1 MRHWSQLATRNW
13 PARPVRTFGA
23 VLAIAL
29 GTGAVVWV
37 TCCYESVRQTTRRWS
52 GNYVGA
58 SDINVE
64 SPMGK
69 YNQLPQRLV
78 SALRKLDV
86 VKTLTPRLVLRRR
99 ADALPAAEA
108 GRSADEKI
116 PYTGQTPELD
126 LVGIDLKNEFQFR
139 TYTVTRGRM
148 LSESDELACVLE
160 ESFAHEKGVGVGDF
174 VRIWTTVDDH
184 PHEVKIVGLMK
195 RRRIARFQKALALLQ
210 LPTLQK
216 IAYKQGLVTSVDIVL
231 RDISEIDLR
240 KHIRTA
246 DEEAFKKR
254 RQAIL
259 KEPHRSMIALG
270 RGVIR
275 RAVRKIVPN
284 ANVTSSETRLRQID
298 AAQDQQEF
306 VLTLLSYVA
315 MLTALFIILST
326 LSMGMVERISQLGLL
341 RCIGVTRSQLA
352 GLMLLEVLPLGV
364 VGVATGVPVGLGLM
378 ALTVLLVPSYV
389 GHMAVSWPG
398 IGMAVGAGLATTL
411 LAATLPAI
419 AVLSVSPLEAS
430 RPRARKPARWLLAAV
445 FFAAAG
451 LWIYQAYSISTL
463 RRSPNFV
470 NAASLSVVL
479 LYVAYGLFGPVCVRL
494 FGWPTVAMAAAL
506 TRVRVRLLQDQ
517 VGHAVWRSAGICCG
531 LMVGL
536 SLIVALMVFSE
547 SVRRGWDFPTQFPE
561 AYMWSYAQMRDDT
574 PEIIAK
580 VDGIRE
586 FTAANA
592 INVIVEE
599 RPLFMEKLLKSVTWF
614 MGCDPDSFLPMMN
627 LQFVELDGEQQGEL
641 EEARELLK
649 KGGYILI
656 AKDFALARNKRLGDK
671 VRVWSGNRQFYFKV
685 AGVVESPALDL
696 AATYFQAQSELRV
709 AAVGS
714 VIGTNADLRRIFKF
728 HGYKLVLLNFDLPP
742 EPPPLSWP
750 PKLGTAAAAGLS
762 AECYDETVP
771 LEQRWKTHRE
781 TAVLKNVRKALDA
794 NTAFIGTVQELKHS
808 IDIELSGMTRL
819 LTAVPAVALLV
830 AAIGV
835 ANLMTAN
842 VTSRLKQLAILRA
855 VGATRGLVMRMVVGE
870 SLVLGLLGSGLGLVL
885 GLHLASDIRRMTLV
899 MYGLEFPFQ
908 PVWGYV
914 AAAVSLCVGLCIL
927 AGLIPARHASR
938 TNVIDALHTV

>member
-13 PARPVRTFGA
+13 PARPVRTLGA

-64 SPMGK
+64 SPLGK
-69 YNQLPQRLV
+69 YDQLPQRMV
-78 SALRKLDV
+78 SSLGKLDV
-86 VKTLTPRLVLRRR
+86 VKTLTARLVLRKR

-116 PYTGQTPELD
+116 PWAEHTPELD
-126 LVGIDLKNEFQFR
+126 LVGIDLKHEFQFR

-148 LSESDELACVLE
+148 VVETDELACVLE
-160 ESFAHEKGVGVGDF
+160 ESFADENGIGVGDF
-174 VRIWTTVDDH
+174 LRVWTTVDDH
-184 PHEVKIVGLMK
+184 PHEVKIVGLIK

-216 IAYKQGLVTSVDIVL
+216 IAYKQGLVTSIDIVL

-240 KHIRTA
+240 KHIRTT
-246 DEEAFKKR
+246 DEDVFKKR
-254 RQAIL
+254 QRAIL
-259 KEPHRSMIALG
+259 KDPHRSMIALG
-270 RGVIR
+270 RGVVR

-284 ANVTSSETRLRQID
+284 ANVTSAETRLRQID

-389 GHMAVSWPG
+389 GDMAVSWPG

-411 LAATLPAI
+411 LAAMLPAI

-430 RPRARKPARWLLAAV
+430 RPRARKPARWLLAGV

-451 LWIYQAYSISTL
+451 LLVYQALSVSWL
-463 RRSPNFV
+463 HRSPNFV
-470 NAASLSVVL
+470 NAASLSIVL
-479 LYVAYGLFGPVCVRL
+479 LYIAYGLLGPVCVRL
-494 FGWPTVAMAAAL
+494 FGWPAVVLAATL
-506 TRVRVRLLQDQ
+506 VRVRVRLLQDQ

-561 AYMWSYAQMRDDT
+561 AYLWSYAQMRDDT

-580 VDGIRE
+580 IDGIRE

-599 RPLFMEKLLKSVTWF
+599 RPMFMEKLLKSVTWF

-641 EEARELLK
+641 EEARELLN

-656 AKDFALARNKRLGDK
+656 ARDFAIARNKRMGDK

-696 AATYFQAQSELRV
+696 AATYFQMQSELRV

-714 VIGTNADLRRIFKF
+714 VIGTNADLKRIFKYQ
-728 HGYKLVLLNFDLPP
+728 GYKLVLINFDLPP
-742 EPPPLSWP
+742 EPPPPAWP
-750 PKLGTAAAAGLS
+750 PKRGTAAAAGLS
-762 AECYDETVP
+762 AKCYDEAVP

-781 TAVLKNVRKALDA
+781 TTVLENVRDALGA
-794 NTAFIGTVQELKHS
+794 ATAGIGTAQELKRS
-808 IDIELSGMTRL
+808 IDSELAGLTRL

-885 GLHLASDIRRMTLV
+885 GLHLASDIRHMTLV

-914 AAAVSLCVGLCIL
+914 AAAISLCVGMCIL

-938 TNVIDALHTV
+938 TDIVDALHTV